1 MAKSQAEAAPPR
13 ETLSQSIEDYLKA
26 VYELTRGEGRASTN
40 ALAEYLDIAPASVT
54 GMLQKLAATAPPLLE
69 YQKHHGVRLT
79 AEGEKV
85 ALETI
90 RHHRLLELFL
100 HQMLG
105 YEWDQVHEEADRLEH
120 VISEQ
125 FEQRIAEALGDP
137 SLDPHGDP
145 IPRTDLSLPDSPG
158 MLLSSL
164 RTGAHVRVVRV
175 RDTAPDLLRH
185 LSQLGVVPQ
194 AELTVTAYS
203 EFDGNLHLK
212 VGDSKGEV
220 VFGPRVTNQVY
231 VESI

>member
-1 MAKSQAEAAPPR
+1 MAKSPTQTTAPR

-54 GMLQKLAATAPPLLE
+54 GMLQKLAATEPPLLE

-137 SLDPHGDP
+137 RLDPHGDP

-164 RTGAHVRVVRV
+164 RPGSRARVVRV

-194 AELTVTAYS
+194 AELTITAYS
-203 EFDGNLHLK
+203 EFDGNLHLR
-212 VGDSKGEV
+212 VGSSKTEV

-231 VESI
+231 VEPI

>member
-1 MAKSQAEAAPPR
+1 MAKSERSLPR

-40 ALAEYLDIAPASVT
+40 ALAEYLNIAPASVT
-54 GMLQKLAATAPPLLE
+54 GMLQKLAATEPALLE

-79 AEGEKV
+79 PAGEKV

-125 FEQRIAEALGDP
+125 FEA
-137 SLDPHGDP
+137 
-145 IPRTDLSLPDSPG
+145 
-158 MLLSSL
+158 
-164 RTGAHVRVVRV
+164 
-175 RDTAPDLLRH
+175 
-185 LSQLGVVPQ
+185 
-194 AELTVTAYS
+194 
-203 EFDGNLHLK
+203 
-212 VGDSKGEV
+212 
-220 VFGPRVTNQVY
+220 
-231 VESI
+231 